1 MVPLRRD
8 SAPIPQSSI
17 DERESMSSLYQNSTI
32 SEVRSKQT
40 IKKETII
47 TNLMNKLDYEE
58 DLRSII
64 ELKLKNG
71 STMNSSQTF
80 TKEKKNQSYMTDF
93 TDENNQQ
100 SLLSKLKQC

>member
-80 TKEKKNQSYMTDF
+80 TKEKKNQSYMTDLW
-93 TDENNQQ
+93 EQ
-100 SLLSKLKQC
+100 SAIFGV